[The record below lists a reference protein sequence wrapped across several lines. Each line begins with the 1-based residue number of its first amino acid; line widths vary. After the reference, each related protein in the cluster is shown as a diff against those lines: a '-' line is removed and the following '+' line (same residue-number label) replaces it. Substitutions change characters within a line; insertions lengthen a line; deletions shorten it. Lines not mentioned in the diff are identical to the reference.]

1 MNKYKNIKTY
11 DIMYVI
17 ELKNNIKNIKID
29 INKNFLY
36 LMPNLTVFIIIL
48 SIIIH
53 TLSIILQKTEEN
65 CSFLYKFLNNESIK
79 INNGKTKKKL

>member
-17 ELKNNIKNIKID
+17 ELNNNRNKIKINK
-29 INKNFLY
+29 NKNFLY
-36 LMPNLTVFIIIL
+36 LTPNFTDFIIIL

-53 TLSIILQKTEEN
+53 NLSIILQKTEEN

-79 INNGKTKKKL
+79 INNGKTKKK

>member
-36 LMPNLTVFIIIL
+36 LTPNFTDFIIIL
-48 SIIIH
+48 SIMIH
-53 TLSIILQKTEEN
+53 NLSIILWKIEETLL
-65 CSFLYKFLNNESIK
+65 FLYKFLNNKSIK
-79 INNGKTKKKL
+79 INNGKTKKK